1 MSAPFLGDRRAILF
15 SNNLQYEVCHIWC
28 CFINIR
34 WITWNKSIICDWIS
48 SIEKRNIV
56 SERPSSKCIEWNIAR
71 RLSVTSSCKISS
83 EKLSCIWMITV
94 IDYIKVMIVWDTDS
108 WLHVDDTKVETF
120 VFIVSKLAG
129 WSPCNLILCNTCSA
143 TSCNCFV

>member
-94 IDYIKVMIVWDTDS
+94 IDYIKVMI
-108 WLHVDDTKVETF
+108 
-120 VFIVSKLAG
+120 AG
-129 WSPCNLILCNTCSA
+129 FMLMIPRWKPLFSLFLSLLDGPHAILFSVTPAAPQAVTAS
-143 TSCNCFV
+143 SEPGV